1 MGDHD
6 SDKPSTGEQRGQ
18 ERRSFCVA
26 CIYGLSSLI
35 GAALAVP
42 AIAYLLLPPKNRTET
57 GWIDAGDVGELGG
70 QKPQEVTF
78 RRIRTDGWK
87 VSSEKGSAW
96 VVKVAA
102 NQVVAFSPACTH
114 LGCAYHWND
123 QKGEFECPCH
133 GSAFGKDGKVLRGP
147 APRPLDR
154 YEVKLEGNELWLGP
168 VRQSRRS

>member
-1 MGDHD
+1 MNPKVETD
-6 SDKPSTGEQRGQ
+6 
-18 ERRSFCVA
+18 RRAFCLS
-26 CIYGLSSLI
+26 CIYALGSMI
-35 GAALAVP
+35 GIGLAVP
-42 AIAYLLLPPKNRTET
+42 AGIYLLLPPKVRRDKD
-57 GWIDAGDVGELGG
+57 WVDAGDIGQLDG

-87 VSSEKGSAW
+87 VTSQKGSAW
-96 VVKVAA
+96 AVKVSPS
-102 NQVVAFSPACTH
+102 QVIAFSPACTH

-133 GSAFGKDGKVLRGP
+133 GSAFGIDGKVLRGP

-168 VRQSRRS
+168 VLRSGRS